1 MKKFSCSVL
10 NCGKHANWVSI
21 SEKRT
26 NRDPSTTEISHFCTA
41 AAVMARDRS
50 PTNSPP
56 AKRRKDSST
65 TTTIASL
72 GEDILLEIFLRL
84 PCLATLVRAA
94 LTCRGWRRAVASS
107 PAFRR
112 RFRQLH
118 PAPLL
123 GLFFNPP
130 GAVQEPGLPAFPSF
144 VPTRGT
150 DRDQAAA
157 VRGGDFFLTSLQER
171 PGVLNGWDIHDCRGG
186 YVLLANGGQETM
198 AVVNPL
204 ARRSERFFD
213 SLDGHRV
220 YAVGHRACLL
230 CSDEDPTAFRVVIVA
245 HDKSRDLV
253 RATVFCSDTGEWS
266 VRPWVHIPGK
276 PRRGRGE
283 GWMSCNMQAKGF
295 LYWVYKN
302 RKYMLTLDTATMD
315 FSVDEL
321 PIFLQNRF
329 CSFVVGEMK
338 NGEPCIV
345 YAINF
350 IVGVLLRRTEKH
362 GVDRWVLDRA
372 EPLETQLCRVLGKV
386 TLDYNKVKVV
396 AVRDGFVYLATSD
409 DLNDSRTPSW
419 FLSLCL
425 ETMILEKLFQRT
437 YDSSVHPYVMQW
449 PPSLV
454 GNYGRFAPEDGT

>member
-1 MKKFSCSVL
+1 
-10 NCGKHANWVSI
+10 
-21 SEKRT
+21 
-26 NRDPSTTEISHFCTA
+26 
-41 AAVMARDRS
+41 MARDRS

-56 AKRRKDSST
+56 AKRRKESST
-65 TTTIASL
+65 TTVAAL

-107 PAFRR
+107 PAFHR

-123 GLFFNPP
+123 GLLFNPP
-130 GAVQEPGLPAFPSF
+130 GPVQDPELPAFPSF

-171 PGVLNGWDIHDCRGG
+171 SGVHNGWDIHDCRGG
-186 YVLLANGGQETM
+186 YVLLANGDQETM

-204 ARRSERFFD
+204 VRRSERF
-213 SLDGHRV
+213 LDFGHKDTLEGHRACGIV
-220 YAVGHRACLL
+220 HRACLL
-230 CSDEDPTAFRVVIVA
+230 CSDEDPTSFRVIIIA
-245 HDKSRDLV
+245 HDKSRV
-253 RATVFCSDTGEWS
+253 RATVFSSETGEWS
-266 VRPWVHIPGK
+266 VRRWVHIPAR

-283 GWMSCNMQAKGF
+283 RWILNSNMQANGF
-295 LYWVYKN
+295 LYWVSKN
-302 RKYMLTLDTATMD
+302 RKYMVTLDTATVD
-315 FSVDEL
+315 FSVNEL
-321 PIFLQNRF
+321 PIFLQNRH
-329 CSFVVGEMK
+329 CTFVVGEMK
-338 NGEPCIV
+338 NGEACIV

-350 IVGVLLRRTEKH
+350 TVGVLFRRTESD

-372 EPLETQLCRVLGKV
+372 ELLETQLGRVLGEV
-386 TLDYNKVKVV
+386 MENYNEVEVV
-396 AVRDGFVYLATSD
+396 AVRDGFAYLATTES
-409 DLNDSRTPSW
+409 LNDSGTPSW

-437 YDSSVHPYVMQW
+437 YDSSVHPYVMPW